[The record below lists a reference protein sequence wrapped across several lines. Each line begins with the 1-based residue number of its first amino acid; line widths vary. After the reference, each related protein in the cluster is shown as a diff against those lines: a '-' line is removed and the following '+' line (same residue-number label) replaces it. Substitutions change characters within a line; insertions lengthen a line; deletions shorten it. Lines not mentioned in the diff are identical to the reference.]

1 MPLWSFNSFQTNSE
15 YTRSRGAAL
24 STNFRVFSEKRY
36 SVLNP
41 VPGPLS
47 KHNTRFIRLLPSG
60 NVGAL
65 FEPHF
70 AWFDGNLEEKM
81 ARKQYSMV
89 ERAFQELAIDIN
101 SDMEPEDEG
110 FWVFFCCCFFLP
122 DGDDFVAES
131 SDEAA
136 R

>member
-1 MPLWSFNSFQTNSE
+1 
-15 YTRSRGAAL
+15 
-24 STNFRVFSEKRY
+24 
-36 SVLNP
+36 
-41 VPGPLS
+41 
-47 KHNTRFIRLLPSG
+47 
-60 NVGAL
+60 
-65 FEPHF
+65 
-70 AWFDGNLEEKM
+70 M

-110 FWVFFCCCFFLP
+110 FWVFFWCCFFLP